1 MKKAAKII
9 GIIALVLLVIA
20 AGYVIYV
27 FASFTRLPDNL
38 ELDIVQDRSDIAAD
52 GRTYTLLSWNLGF
65 GAYSDDYT
73 FFMDGGTESRARSA
87 DAARENISAALD
99 KVRELSPDFCML
111 EEIDVDATRT
121 YHVDERAMVLQAM
134 DDYGAVYA
142 QNYDSPYLF
151 YPFTQPH
158 GASRAG
164 LMTLSGFHME
174 SATRRSLPIESGV
187 TKVIDLDRCYS
198 ISRIP
203 LDSGK
208 KLCLY
213 CAHLSAYTSDG
224 TIADEQIKMLA
235 ADMQKDYE
243 AGNYVI
249 CGGDFNKD
257 LLGDS
262 GAIFGVSGEDYTW
275 AQPFPE
281 ALLGD
286 DLSLIAPLDA
296 DDPVPSCRNADIPYE
311 KGKSFVVT
319 VDGFIVSRNVTVEG
333 AEVIDTGFLWSDHN
347 PVRLTFKLGE

>member
-1 MKKAAKII
+1 MKKVAKII
-9 GIIALVLLVIA
+9 GIILLVLLVVV

-27 FASFTRLPDNL
+27 FASFTRQPDNL
-38 ELDIVQDRSDIAAD
+38 DLAVVQDAEPTAAD
-52 GRTYTLLSWNLGF
+52 GQTYTLVSWNLGF
-65 GAYSDDYT
+65 GAYSDDFT

-87 DAARENISAALD
+87 DAARENISAMLD
-99 KVRELSPDFCML
+99 KVRELDPDFAFL

-121 YHVDERAMVLQAM
+121 YHVDERAMVLDAM
-134 DDYGAVYA
+134 ADYGAVFA

-151 YPFTQPH
+151 YPITRPH

-164 LMTLSGFHME
+164 LMTLSKYHID
-174 SATRRSLPIESGV
+174 SALRRSLPIESGV
-187 TKVIDLDRCYS
+187 TKVVDLDRCYS
-198 ISRIP
+198 ITRIP
-203 LDSGK
+203 LVGGK
-208 KLCLY
+208 ELCLY

-235 ADMQKDYE
+235 SDLQADFD
-243 AGNYVI
+243 AGNYVV

-262 GAIFGVSGEDYTW
+262 GALFGVSGEDYTW

-286 DLSLIAPLDA
+286 DLALVAPFDA

-311 KGKSFVVT
+311 KGKSYVVT
-319 VDGFIVSRNVTVEG
+319 VDGFIVSSNVTVER

-347 PVRLTFKLGE
+347 PVRLTFTLGG